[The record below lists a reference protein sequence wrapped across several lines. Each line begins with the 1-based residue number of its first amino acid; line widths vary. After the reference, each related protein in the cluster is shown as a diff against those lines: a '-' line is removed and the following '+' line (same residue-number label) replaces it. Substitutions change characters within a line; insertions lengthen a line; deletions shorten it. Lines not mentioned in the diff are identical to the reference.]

1 MKVTKIAA
9 AISACAALTLGI
21 AGPALAAPGS
31 SDSTAGIVVAQ
42 DTSRALT
49 AKPSAPG
56 VITVSAA
63 PKTRVSVF
71 SKSRTKASAQPMSKV
86 TDAQGKATFTQLTPG
101 ATFTVMT
108 STASTSVTVIGEAG
122 DARNLTVT
130 TSELPNSL
138 ELTWAHKDSAA
149 QGKVRYRVEAFT
161 SAPEKTSPKES
172 PSTGERITDVVT
184 KPVAL
189 LTDLNPNVR
198 YTFRVTPFNELG
210 DGKSTTARMNRTL
223 AEITGRSGVEVEVES
238 DGIELGAPVA
248 PATPVSTPAVTPE
261 VAPNS
266 NGGSNP
272 IPQPA
277 APRTRTIYVCP
288 DGYSD
293 NGASCQKTM
302 GYTYSTRD
310 YTYTYGKTG
319 TELVW
324 DRCSSAYTDEN
335 GQFHWIEQPHDCQV
349 SRDVYGNI
357 KDATP
362 AGWSDTGSNWSKKDD
377 APSGWS
383 DDGSQWVQTAD
394 KIAQVVPA

>member
-9 AISACAALTLGI
+9 VIGTCAALTMGI
-21 AGPALAAPGS
+21 AGPALAAPGN
-31 SDSTAGIVVAQ
+31 SDATSGIVVAR
-42 DTSRALT
+42 DSSNTIT

-56 VITVSAA
+56 AITVSAS
-63 PKTRVSVF
+63 PKTRVSMF
-71 SKSRTKASAQPMSKV
+71 IKSRAKESAQPLSKV
-86 TDAQGKATFTQLTPG
+86 TDSKGEVTFTTLTPG
-101 ATFTVMT
+101 ATYTVMT
-108 STASTSVTVIGEAG
+108 SSASTSVTVLGSPG

-130 TSELPNSL
+130 TTELPNSL

-149 QGKVRYRVEAFT
+149 QGKVRYRVEAFANAT
-161 SAPEKTSPKES
+161 NKNGPNGKES
-172 PSTGERITDVVT
+172 SVERITDVVS
-184 KPVAL
+184 KPTAL
-189 LTDLNPNVR
+189 ITDLNPNVR

-223 AEITGRSGVEVEVES
+223 AEITGRSGDVVEVEADSTDSVS
-238 DGIELGAPVA
+238 
-248 PATPVSTPAVTPE
+248 PATPLATPSKSPE
-261 VAPNS
+261 ETQNANS
-266 NGGSNP
+266 GSNP

-293 NGASCQKTM
+293 NGSACQKTM

-319 TELVW
+319 TET
-324 DRCSSAYTDEN
+324 YTDTCASGYTDDQ
-335 GQFHWIEQPHDCQV
+335 GQFHWVEQPHPCTRT
-349 SRDVYGNI
+349 RDVYGNI

-362 AGWSDTGSNWSKKDD
+362 VGWSDTGSNWSKKDD
-377 APSGWS
+377 APAGWS

>member
-9 AISACAALTLGI
+9 TIGACAALTVGI

-31 SDSTAGIVVAQ
+31 SEGPAGIMVAQ
-42 DTSRALT
+42 DTSTALT

-56 VITVSAA
+56 AITISAL

-71 SKSRTKASAQPMSKV
+71 SKNRAKASAQPLSKMTDSQGKV
-86 TDAQGKATFTQLTPG
+86 TFSKLTPG
-101 ATFTVMT
+101 ATYTVMT
-108 STASTSVTVIGEAG
+108 STASATVTVIGEPG
-122 DARNLTVT
+122 DANNLAVT
-130 TSELPNSL
+130 TTELPNAL
-138 ELTWAHKDSAA
+138 ELTWAHKNSAA

-161 SAPEKTSPKES
+161 NATDKANPDEKQSS
-172 PSTGERITDVVT
+172 VDRITDVVT

-210 DGKSTTARMNRTL
+210 EGKATTARMNRTL
-223 AEITGRSGVEVEVES
+223 AEITGRSGDVVEVEADSTDSVS
-238 DGIELGAPVA
+238 
-248 PATPVSTPAVTPE
+248 PATPLATPSKSPE
-261 VAPNS
+261 ETQNANS
-266 NGGSNP
+266 GSNP
-272 IPQPA
+272 APQPA

-293 NGASCQKTM
+293 NGSSCQKSM

-319 TELVW
+319 TET
-324 DRCSSAYTDEN
+324 YTDTCASGYTDDQ
-335 GQFHWIEQPHDCQV
+335 GQFHWVEQPHPCTRT
-349 SRDVYGNI
+349 RDVYGNI

-362 AGWSDTGSNWSKKDD
+362 VGWSDTGSNWSKKDD
-377 APSGWS
+377 APAGWS
-383 DDGSQWVQTAD
+383 DDGSQWVQTAE